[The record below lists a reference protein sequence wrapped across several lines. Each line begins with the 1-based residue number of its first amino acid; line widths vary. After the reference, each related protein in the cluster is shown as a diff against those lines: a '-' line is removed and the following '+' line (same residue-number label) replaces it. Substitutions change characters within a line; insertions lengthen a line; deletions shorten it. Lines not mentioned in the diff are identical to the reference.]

1 MIGPDRK
8 DYAKAR
14 EWYEKGANAGDSDA
28 MNKLAAI
35 YADGKGVTQDYAKA
49 REWYEKA
56 AAKGNSTAK
65 SRLRKL
71 PIKEAEAGGHY
82 DVALKL
88 RISLAEEVE
97 RDETKR
103 TGAPGKETAGE
114 LLNVAWGALFARD
127 FAKALSISERAHQLA
142 PDDLGIEINHAHAL
156 MFLGRT
162 GEARALY
169 LAHRGKPT
177 SIDSGRIWNAAII
190 DDFAEMRKAGITHPM
205 MAEIEKQLGARR

>member
-1 MIGPDRK
+1 MIGTRQH

-35 YADGKGVTQDYAKA
+35 YANGKGVPRDYAKA

-56 AAKGNSTAK
+56 AAKGNSSAK
-65 SRLRKL
+65 SHLRKL
-71 PIKEAEAGGHY
+71 PIEEAVAGGHY

-114 LLNVAWGALFARD
+114 LISVAWAALFARD
-127 FAKALSISERAHQLA
+127 FAKALAVSERAHQLT
-142 PDDLGIEINHAHAL
+142 PDDLLIETNRAHAL

-169 LAHRGKPT
+169 LDNKGKPT
-177 SIDSGRIWNAAII
+177 SLDGGKIWNAAIT

-205 MAEIEKQLGARR
+205 MAEIERQLGVRR